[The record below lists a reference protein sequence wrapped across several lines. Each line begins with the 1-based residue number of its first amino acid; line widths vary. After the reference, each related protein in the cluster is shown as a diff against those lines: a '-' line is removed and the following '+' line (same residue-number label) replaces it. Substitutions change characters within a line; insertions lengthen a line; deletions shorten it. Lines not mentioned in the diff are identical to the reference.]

1 MKLALAVFV
10 AVLASALPAAA
21 DSSSTSTYELSA
33 TAGFDANGEQ
43 IEVSY
48 SYQITVTTGVL
59 EVNGG
64 VEDFTNYSTTDLKY
78 IVVDSA
84 ANNWAVTFF
93 QGGGFSVSDGPL
105 MFAGDLED
113 CCNGIYID
121 QELYNA
127 QGPTGILLPQ
137 FWSAIPVETPE
148 PSSLLLSGMGLA
160 VLIGLASRNRT
171 KGHKASVIAT
181 LSGA

>member
-10 AVLASALPAAA
+10 AVLAIALPAAA
-21 DSSSTSTYELSA
+21 DSSSSSTYDLSA

-64 VEDFTNYSTTDLKY
+64 VENFINYSTTDLKY

-84 ANNWAVTFF
+84 ANDWAVTFF

-121 QELYNA
+121 QELYNS

-137 FWSAIPVETPE
+137 FWSATPVETPE
-148 PSSLLLSGMGLA
+148 PSLLPMLMAGVLGLVA
-160 VLIGLASRNRT
+160 VSRRKIRSWT
-171 KGHKASVIAT
+171 P
-181 LSGA
+181 